1 MSQDANPE
9 NPLTMTEKLLQ
20 EAAVL
25 NAAYPGMDINSFNH
39 LLDNALAALE
49 ISLNDGTPPMEKA
62 EESRTAAEL
71 LEQAGVQAEQIPWQ
85 LAAVPLPEVKAGFP
99 AELQHG
105 IRFYA
110 EVTPEQYLRL
120 TGDADSRQLK
130 ERLAMERE
138 SA

>member
-1 MSQDANPE
+1 M
-9 NPLTMTEKLLQ
+9 Q

-49 ISLNDGTPPMEKA
+49 ISLNDGNPPPEKA
-62 EESRTAAEL
+62 EESRNAAEL
-71 LEQAGVQAEQIPWQ
+71 LEQAGVHAEQIPWQ
-85 LAAVPLPEVKAGFP
+85 LAATLLPEVKAGFP

-130 ERLAMERE
+130 ERLAVERE